1 MRCRC
6 RYSFVVV
13 LCDFLVIVIMTILLC
28 VDVVVEVFGLRMSET
43 IFE

>member
-1 MRCRC
+1 M
-6 RYSFVVV
+6 VV

-43 IFE
+43 IFD